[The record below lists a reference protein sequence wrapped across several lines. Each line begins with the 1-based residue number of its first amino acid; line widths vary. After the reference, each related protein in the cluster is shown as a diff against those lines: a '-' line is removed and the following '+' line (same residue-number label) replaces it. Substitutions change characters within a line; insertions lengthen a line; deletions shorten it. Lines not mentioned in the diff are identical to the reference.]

1 MKFPKNVNSEFDKSF
16 ASLVVRVLLWDSSLR
31 LAGFQIRLF
40 WRFSSNGALRE
51 KVTAKNYLL
60 NLLLEC
66 CCGTRAWFL
75 GLRFWLSWR
84 IEQWGFEEM
93 RFDEESGGKKHFTKV
108 IVRVLWMLCF
118 WVWGF
123 IVEENLEHWEEMCSY
138 EESGAKNI
146 C

>member
-75 GLRFWLSWR
+75 GLRF
-84 IEQWGFEEM
+84 
-93 RFDEESGGKKHFTKV
+93 
-108 IVRVLWMLCF
+108 
-118 WVWGF
+118 
-123 IVEENLEHWEEMCSY
+123 
-138 EESGAKNI
+138 
-146 C
+146 

>member
-1 MKFPKNVNSEFDKSF
+1 
-16 ASLVVRVLLWDSSLR
+16 
-31 LAGFQIRLF
+31 
-40 WRFSSNGALRE
+40 
-51 KVTAKNYLL
+51 
-60 NLLLEC
+60 LLLEC